1 MADAR
6 VGQRDWGT
14 PNCQR
19 VAAKILIT
27 DPVVQV
33 LKEEAETIDNA
44 KLAADPEHKPLAAG
58 WIADRVVKVIR
69 RSPSAGKTVA
79 YRLIAEGN

>member
-1 MADAR
+1 M
-6 VGQRDWGT
+6 
-14 PNCQR
+14 
-19 VAAKILIT
+19 
-27 DPVVQV
+27 

-79 YRLIAEGN
+79 YRLIVEGN